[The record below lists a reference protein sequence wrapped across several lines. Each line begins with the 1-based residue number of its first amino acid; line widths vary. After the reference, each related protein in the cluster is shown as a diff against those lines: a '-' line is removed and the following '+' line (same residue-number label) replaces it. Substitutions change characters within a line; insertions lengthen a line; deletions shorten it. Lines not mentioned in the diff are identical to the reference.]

1 MCSWTPKCVH
11 AETIKK
17 IRLEKASG
25 SRYADDEQHCLLIR
39 CNIFLF
45 MDVDVVFIHAKTI

>member
-25 SRYADDEQHCLLIR
+25 SRYADDEQRCLLIR